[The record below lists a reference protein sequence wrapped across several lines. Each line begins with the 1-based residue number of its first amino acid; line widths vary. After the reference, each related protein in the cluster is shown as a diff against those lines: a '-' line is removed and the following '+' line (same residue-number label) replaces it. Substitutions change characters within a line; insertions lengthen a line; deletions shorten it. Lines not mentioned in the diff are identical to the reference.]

1 MALPVSFEQFIK
13 HPIAAIAFCMLLAVG
28 YLFYELRD
36 SYSNQLEDQNTRI
49 EKLEEKIEQYEDKLE
64 LMNQKFLECI
74 TANQ

>member
-28 YLFYELRD
+28 YLFYELRN

-49 EKLEEKIEQYEDKLE
+49 EKLEEKIEQYEGKLE

>member
-49 EKLEEKIEQYEDKLE
+49 EKLEEKIEQYEGKLE

>member
-1 MALPVSFEQFIK
+1 MALPISFEQFIK